1 MLSKESYHQEIAE
14 QLPDFV
20 LNKHRDLL
28 RKAKTLDLLEYMSE
42 GNFPEDSLDQQ
53 LKKSDDLS
61 EEQLKLIRGKNI
73 TNSIPFIS
81 KSLFKNEKKFVD
93 ILYNFLFFS
102 PQNNTSA
109 QMTFNFFSLKSNKE
123 HFKYFVQ
130 CCFPSMFNYFSSFEY
145 SYCAYKFI
153 KNIINIEIS
162 NSQS

>member
-81 KSLFKNEKKFVD
+81 KSLFKNEKK
-93 ILYNFLFFS
+93 L
-102 PQNNTSA
+102 
-109 QMTFNFFSLKSNKE
+109 
-123 HFKYFVQ
+123 
-130 CCFPSMFNYFSSFEY
+130 
-145 SYCAYKFI
+145 
-153 KNIINIEIS
+153 
-162 NSQS
+162 